1 MVIGKIAPVAPP
13 HVPHGTSIV
22 KIFVGPEKKE
32 LAMHKDLLCAA
43 SKYFNAAFNH
53 GFAEGE
59 DGVINLPEEEPGRFQ
74 LFYDWLYTG
83 RVVNGPSIYMT
94 EDTQLYSDEFWLEI
108 YKMADRLMVPS
119 LGEVA
124 TLRLYAMFSDKVPLV
139 PSNEFIAALF
149 ENKSQTWSFI
159 EGHILGH
166 VCYWAHRST
175 GTTAWYELAASNDRF
190 GALVGQTLLSNL
202 SQLSDSYVHPGYLR
216 KDQDEVGACD
226 ELQAKTGNKKPL
238 QGKLLKRAY

>member
-1 MVIGKIAPVAPP
+1 MVIGKIAPVGPP

-22 KIFVGPEKKE
+22 KIFVGPGKKE

-59 DGVINLPEEEPGRFQ
+59 DGVLNLPDEEPGRFQ

-83 RVVNGPSIYMT
+83 RVVEGPSMYMT

-108 YKMADRLMVPS
+108 YDMADRLMVPS

-124 TLRLYAMFSDKVPLV
+124 LLRLRALFSDEIPLV
-139 PSNEFIAALF
+139 PSRKFIAAVF
-149 ENKSQTWSFI
+149 ERESESLTLLEKFLVHHVYFWAYRSHGVTDWS
-159 EGHILGH
+159 E
-166 VCYWAHRST
+166 V
-175 GTTAWYELAASNDRF
+175 AASNDRF
-190 GALVGQTLLSNL
+190 GRLIGQTFLSRLSNPT
-202 SQLSDSYVHPGYLR
+202 DCDVHPCEIW
-216 KDQDEVGACD
+216 KHHVVVETCD
-226 ELQAKTGNKKPL
+226 ELQAKAGNKKPV
-238 QGKLLKRAY
+238 QGKLLKRAF